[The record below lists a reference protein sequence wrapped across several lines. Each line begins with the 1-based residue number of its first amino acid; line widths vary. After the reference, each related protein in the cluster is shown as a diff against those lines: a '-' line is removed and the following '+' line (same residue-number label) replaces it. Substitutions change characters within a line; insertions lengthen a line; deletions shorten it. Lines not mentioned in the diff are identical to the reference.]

1 MTNVNRK
8 AMESLAYSGGFDSFG
23 IMREQY
29 FAADSKGVPFLDTL
43 MRYGQLFQA
52 EKMEA
57 QTSLF
62 GGSNEVAISR
72 PVPPKAAKWATIE
85 KLNKERELV
94 GIYLSAHPLDEYGV
108 ILNKMCNTKCKEI
121 HREADKKALAK
132 REEITF
138 GGIVTSV
145 MERFSQKTS
154 KPFGIV
160 TIEDFDGSGEIALFG
175 DDWAKWSGII
185 KNNNSIFITAKCMPR
200 FRDSNVYEM
209 KIQNVEFLYDVKEK
223 RLHSLTISIPMEDID
238 ETLVNELSS
247 VLEGNPG
254 TTQFFLNLRTADN
267 NLLLLRSH
275 IKGINVDHHIIQFI
289 ESHSMMD
296 YSIN

>member
-1 MTNVNRK
+1 
-8 AMESLAYSGGFDSFG
+8 MESLAYSGGFDSFG

-29 FAADSKGVPFLDTL
+29 FAADNKGITFLDTL

-62 GGSNEVAISR
+62 GGSNAVAITR

-94 GIYLSAHPLDEYGV
+94 GIYLSAHPLDEYSV

-121 HREADKKALAK
+121 HREADKEALSK

-160 TIEDFDGSGEIALFG
+160 TIEDFDGTGEIALFG
-175 DDWAKWSGII
+175 DDWAKWNGII
-185 KNNNSIFITAKCMPR
+185 KNNNSIFITAKCAPR
-200 FRDSNVYEM
+200 FRDSNMYEM
-209 KIQNVEFLYDVKEK
+209 KIQNVEFLYDVKLK
-223 RLHSLTISIPMEDID
+223 RLQKVTISMPVDDID
-238 ETLVNELSS
+238 ETLVNELST
-247 VLEGNPG
+247 VLEDHAGN
-254 TTQFFLNLRTADN
+254 TQLYFNLRNADN
-267 NLLLLRSH
+267 THLLLHSH
-275 IKGINVDHHIIQFI
+275 HQGINVDHHLIHFI
-289 ESHSMMD
+289 ESHPFMD

>member
-1 MTNVNRK
+1 
-8 AMESLAYSGGFDSFG
+8 MESLAYSGGFDSFG

-62 GGSNEVAISR
+62 GGSKEVAISR

-121 HREADKKALAK
+121 HREADKEALAK

-160 TIEDFDGSGEIALFG
+160 TIEDFDGSGELAFFG
-175 DDWAKWSGII
+175 EEWGRWRGMFVEGSSVYVRGRYVQKYP
-185 KNNNSIFITAKCMPR
+185 NSQFIDFRTTGVEYLQTV
-200 FRDSNVYEM
+200 RDS
-209 KIQNVEFLYDVKEK
+209 KITRF
-223 RLHSLTISIPMEDID
+223 TITCERDALD
-238 ETLVNELSS
+238 DTVVNELTTLISDS
-247 VLEGNPG
+247 PG
-254 TTQFFLNLRTADN
+254 HTELYVQILDREHNTN
-267 NLLLLRSH
+267 LLLRSTSRT
-275 IKGINVDHHIIQFI
+275 ISLSRDLIRFI
-289 ESHSMMD
+289 EQHPRLG
-296 YSIN
+296 YQVN